1 MTLMVAN
8 SWTLTVL
15 EDAHVLLL
23 GQDGVV
29 GIEAILL
36 QHSFIAV
43 GLSDV
48 IMFECITK
56 TRRTPS
62 LFNTVR

>member
-8 SWTLTVL
+8 PCARTVL

-48 IMFECITK
+48 IIFGCIMK